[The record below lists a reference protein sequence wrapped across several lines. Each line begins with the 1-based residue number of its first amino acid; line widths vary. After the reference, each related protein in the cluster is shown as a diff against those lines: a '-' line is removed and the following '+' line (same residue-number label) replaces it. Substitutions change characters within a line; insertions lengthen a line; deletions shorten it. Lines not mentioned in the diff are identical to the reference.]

1 MKPIILKKMLIIC
14 VLLLVIFQEA
24 RSQSIYAYG
33 YTFSAFSSPF
43 SYITGGTSIP
53 AIQVDDNYTSI
64 PIGFTFR
71 FCGVDYTDVTVCSN
85 GWLRFG
91 VGAGTSVANWNYN
104 DQVNSGV
111 QPCVY
116 ALYEDISGSSGT
128 SQYKVTGTSPNRVF
142 TWECRNWLWDY
153 AASTPCISFQ
163 VKLYETTNIIEVVY
177 HQESGSVQVNTSGGA
192 TIGIAKSGTDWQ
204 VLNDASSSPVSS
216 TSTYVYNI
224 SSRPA
229 TDQCYQWNPGPA
241 CLGPAP
247 VSTTNIA
254 SRGASLVWTT
264 VPGGGSYEYVLNT
277 NPADPT
283 VAGTITSL
291 TNATFAGLLPSTLY
305 YFHVRYKCSPVSFSP
320 WVTYSFTTRP
330 DCGKPGNLLVTA
342 IDTNS
347 ATLQWNNI
355 TTATAY
361 QYLINN
367 QRQSPANGIGTTTL
381 TTPFISLTG
390 LTEGTWYYIHYRSLC
405 AGNDSSAWQ
414 LDSFR
419 TPIPCRRPVLGLSTL
434 TADNSIVFWSPVK
447 TAISYEYFL
456 GSTST
461 EPVIGTPIKTYSVQT
476 PYLQPKTQYYM
487 FVRCNCEDNGVK
499 SNSPWSMIDYVTPPP
514 LDVENI
520 VGSNELL
527 IVYPNP
533 TKNYLQVDVRGHYT
547 NMAQIQ
553 IVDVTGKF
561 VVTKKLTEKSLSL
574 DVSSLSSGVYI
585 LQLVDDGI
593 KITTRFTKD

>member
-1 MKPIILKKMLIIC
+1 MKPIILKKMLIFS
-14 VLLLVIFQEA
+14 VLLLLVIQEA
-24 RSQSIYAYG
+24 RAQSIYAYG
-33 YTFSAFSSPF
+33 YNFSAFSSPF

-91 VGAGTSVANWNYN
+91 VGAGTSIANWNFN
-104 DQVNSGV
+104 DQVNSGI

-116 ALYEDISGSSGT
+116 ALYEDVSGASGT
-128 SQYKVTGTSPNRVF
+128 SQYKVTGTAPNRIF

-153 AASTPCISFQ
+153 AATSPCISFQ
-163 VKLYETTNIIEVVY
+163 VKLYETTNIIEVHY
-177 HQESGSVQVNTSGGA
+177 QQESGSVQVNTSGGA

-204 VLNDASSSPVSS
+204 VLNDVTSSPVSS
-216 TSTYVYNI
+216 STTYVYNI

-229 TDQCYQWNPGPA
+229 TDQCYQWDPGPA
-241 CLGPAP
+241 CLAPAP
-247 VSTTNIA
+247 VTTTNIA
-254 SRGASLVWTT
+254 SRGASLSWTA

-283 VAGTITSL
+283 TAGTVTSS
-291 TNATFAGLLPSTLY
+291 TSASFSGLLPSTLY
-305 YFHVRYKCSPVSFSP
+305 YFHVRYKCSPVSFST
-320 WVTYSFTTRP
+320 WVTFSFTTRP
-330 DCGKPGNLLVTA
+330 DCGKPGKLLITA

-347 ATLQWNNI
+347 ATLQWLNI
-355 TTATAY
+355 ATATSY
-361 QYLINN
+361 QYLIDN
-367 QRQSPANGIGTTTL
+367 QRTDPVAGASTILL
-381 TTPFISLTG
+381 TTPFISLTS

-405 AGNDSSAWQ
+405 AGNDSSVWQ

-419 TPIPCRRPVLGLSTL
+419 TPVPCRRPVLGLSTL
-434 TADNSIVFWSPVK
+434 TANNSVVFWSPVK
-447 TAISYEYFL
+447 TAVLYEYYL

-499 SNSPWSMIDYVTPPP
+499 SNSPWSMIDYITPPP
-514 LDVENI
+514 LGIESVAGN
-520 VGSNELL
+520 NEML
-527 IVYPNP
+527 VAYPNP
-533 TKNYLQVDVRGHYT
+533 TKNYLQVGVSGQYT

-553 IVDVTGKF
+553 IVDITGKL
-561 VVTKKLTEKSLSL
+561 VVTEKMTGQSVLL
-574 DVSSLSSGVYI
+574 DVSSIPSGVYL
-585 LQLVDDGI
+585 LQLVDEGVR
-593 KITTRFTKD
+593 ITTRFTKD

>member
-1 MKPIILKKMLIIC
+1 
-14 VLLLVIFQEA
+14 
-24 RSQSIYAYG
+24 
-33 YTFSAFSSPF
+33 
-43 SYITGGTSIP
+43 
-53 AIQVDDNYTSI
+53 
-64 PIGFTFR
+64 
-71 FCGVDYTDVTVCSN
+71 
-85 GWLRFG
+85 
-91 VGAGTSVANWNYN
+91 
-104 DQVNSGV
+104 
-111 QPCVY
+111 
-116 ALYEDISGSSGT
+116 
-128 SQYKVTGTSPNRVF
+128 
-142 TWECRNWLWDY
+142 
-153 AASTPCISFQ
+153 
-163 VKLYETTNIIEVVY
+163 
-177 HQESGSVQVNTSGGA
+177 
-192 TIGIAKSGTDWQ
+192 
-204 VLNDASSSPVSS
+204 
-216 TSTYVYNI
+216 
-224 SSRPA
+224 
-229 TDQCYQWNPGPA
+229 
-241 CLGPAP
+241 
-247 VSTTNIA
+247 
-254 SRGASLVWTT
+254 
-264 VPGGGSYEYVLNT
+264 
-277 NPADPT
+277 
-283 VAGTITSL
+283 
-291 TNATFAGLLPSTLY
+291 
-305 YFHVRYKCSPVSFSP
+305 
-320 WVTYSFTTRP
+320 
-330 DCGKPGNLLVTA
+330 
-342 IDTNS
+342 
-347 ATLQWNNI
+347 LQWNNI

-419 TPIPCRRPVLGLSTL
+419 TPVPCRRPVLGLSTL

-547 NMAQIQ
+547 NIAQIQ